1 MSRTLRLILVFLARL
16 DYPTVAAAS
25 QCDARNSIDLQ
36 SAAYRYSLILRV
48 HPMVAAEVTETRTVF
63 VREVIKRPNG
73 VAISSIIVLRLATAL
88 DPAVDE
94 SCWHLLEIGNIDS
107 ILFLNQ
113 TASNEFDLQHPPV
126 ESTLRVRQQ
135 IDAVLNH
142 GRSTLSLSLSS
153 SSSSRRAIRLLPAN
167 GIDH

>member
-48 HPMVAAEVTETRTVF
+48 HPMVAETRTVF

-113 TASNEFDLQHPPV
+113 TASDEFDLQHPPV

-135 IDAVLNH
+135 IDAVLNY
-142 GRSTLSLSLSS
+142 GRSTLSLSS